1 MNRREVLQR
10 SAAVLGY
17 TLTGPIL
24 AGIMHGCKAKP
35 ELGYKPQFLKE
46 DQAAL
51 IAELAEVII
60 PRTDTPGAKDAG
72 VPSFIDGMLFEV
84 YPAEAKENFMKGLAA
99 FNDEAKQEY
108 GDDFA
113 DCTTEQKNALV
124 KKHHDALA
132 GSNVDASQAW
142 YRSGGKK
149 AKPFIIE
156 MKELT
161 LAGFFT
167 SEPGATQ
174 TLQYNQVPGPFK
186 GCVPLAEVGKT
197 WAT

>member
-24 AGIMHGCKAKP
+24 AGIMQGCKAKP
-35 ELGYKPQFLKE
+35 ALNYKPQFFNE

-51 IAELAEVII
+51 VSELAEVII
-60 PRTDTPGAKDAG
+60 PKTDTPGAIDAG
-72 VPSFIDGMLFEV
+72 VPAFIDGMLFEV
-84 YPAEAKENFMKGLAA
+84 YPAAAKENFMKGLAS
-99 FNDEAKQEY
+99 FNEDAKKEY

-124 KKHHDALA
+124 KKYHEALA
-132 GSNVDASQAW
+132 GNKNDSSTAW
-142 YRSGGKK
+142 YKSGGKNT
-149 AKPFIIE
+149 KPFIIE

-161 LAGFFT
+161 LTGYFT

-174 TLQYNQVPGPFK
+174 TLQYNQAPGPFK
-186 GCVPLAEVGKT
+186 GCVPVTEVGKT

>member
-10 SAAVLGY
+10 SAVVLGY
-17 TLTGPIL
+17 ALTGPVV
-24 AGIMHGCKAKP
+24 AGLMQGCKAKP
-35 ELGYKPQFLKE
+35 QLNYKPQFFNE

-51 IAELAEVII
+51 ISELSEVII
-60 PRTDTPGAKDAG
+60 PKTDTPGAIEAG
-72 VPSFIDGMLFEV
+72 VPAFIDGMLYEV
-84 YPAEAKENFMKGLAA
+84 YPKEAKENFMKGLTA
-99 FNDEAKQEY
+99 FNEEAKKTY

-113 DCTTEQKNALV
+113 TCTSEQKTALV
-124 KKHHDALA
+124 KKYHDDLN
-132 GSNVDASQAW
+132 GSTDTSTAW
-142 YRSGGKK
+142 YKSGGKNS
-149 AKPFIIE
+149 KPFIIE
-156 MKELT
+156 MRELT
-161 LAGFFT
+161 LVGYFT

>member
-17 TLTGPIL
+17 TLTGPVL
-24 AGIMHGCKAKP
+24 AGLMQGCKAKP
-35 ELGYKPQFLKE
+35 ELGYKPQLFNE
-46 DQAAL
+46 DQAFL
-51 IAELAEVII
+51 VAELAEVII
-60 PRTDTPGAKDAG
+60 PKTDTPGAKDAG
-72 VPSFIDGMLFEV
+72 VPAFIDGMVYEV
-84 YPAEAKENFMKGLAA
+84 YPADARENFMKGLAA
-99 FNDEAKQEY
+99 FNEEAKKEY
-108 GDDFA
+108 GDNFA
-113 DCTTEQKNALV
+113 ECTIEQKNEFV
-124 KKHHDALA
+124 KKQHEALA
-132 GSNVDASQAW
+132 GKTDASDAW
-142 YRSGGKK
+142 YKSGNKA
-149 AKPFIIE
+149 AKPFIVE

-161 LAGFFT
+161 LVGFFT

>member
-24 AGIMHGCKAKP
+24 AGLMSGCKAKP
-35 ELGYKPQFLKE
+35 ELGYKPQLFNE
-46 DQAAL
+46 DQAIL
-51 IAELAEVII
+51 VGELADIII
-60 PRTDTPGAKDAG
+60 PRTDTPGAKDVG
-72 VPSFIDGMLFEV
+72 VPAFIDGMVFEV
-84 YPAEAKENFMKGLAA
+84 YPAEARENFMKGLAA
-99 FNDEAKQEY
+99 FQADAKKEY

-113 DCTTEQKNALV
+113 ECTTEQKNAFV
-124 KKHHDALA
+124 KKQHDALA
-132 GSNVDASQAW
+132 GSKTESQAW
-142 YRSGGKK
+142 YKSGGNG
-149 AKPFIIE
+149 AKPFILE

-161 LAGFFT
+161 LVGYFT
-167 SEPGATQ
+167 SEVGATQ

-186 GCVPLAEVGKT
+186 GCVPLTEVGKT

>member
-17 TLTGPIL
+17 TLTGPVL
-24 AGIMHGCKAKP
+24 AGLMEGCKAKP
-35 ELGYKPQFLKE
+35 QLNYKPQFLNE

-51 IAELAEVII
+51 ISELSEVII
-60 PRTDTPGAKDAG
+60 PKTDTAGAIDAG
-72 VPSFIDGMLFEV
+72 VPAFIDGMLFEV
-84 YPAEAKENFMKGLAA
+84 YPAAAKENFMKGLAA
-99 FNDEAKQEY
+99 FNDEAKKAY

-113 DCTTEQKNALV
+113 VCTVEQKNALV
-124 KKHHDALA
+124 KKSLDDLGGALDT
-132 GSNVDASQAW
+132 STAW
-142 YRSGGKK
+142 YKSGKK
-149 AKPFIIE
+149 EKPFIIE

-161 LAGFFT
+161 LVGYFT

-186 GCVPLAEVGKT
+186 GCVPVAEVGKT